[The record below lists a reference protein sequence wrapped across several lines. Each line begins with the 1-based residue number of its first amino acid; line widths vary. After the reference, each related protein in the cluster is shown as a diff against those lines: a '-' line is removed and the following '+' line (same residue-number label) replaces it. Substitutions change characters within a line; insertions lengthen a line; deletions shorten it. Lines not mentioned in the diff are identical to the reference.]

1 MIRAIK
7 IAGLR
12 GIREGQLDDF
22 TPLVV
27 LVGPNSSG
35 KSTVLDALLLG
46 ATASANEEL
55 ARVMARRP
63 DLENRS
69 NWLLNRHQGREA
81 NEARIE
87 IRGEAHQTRV
97 ASLTHVGNHQK
108 NPLAISTILVSSQP
122 QEAQSGTRVLF
133 ASPPVASPPLDDV
146 PQVQLLDP
154 DNTAKQPNV
163 ADLYTRVAERG
174 LRREAKGI
182 ITDLLP
188 DLEDI
193 EILSQDNKPVLYLQY
208 KSGALPLA
216 LAGDGVRLLLRLS
229 LELAAPVGGVV
240 LLEEPEVHMHP
251 GAIRQVAKAILAAVA
266 RGIQVIMTTH
276 SLELIDSLL
285 AETSAEDLYKL
296 SFYRLQ
302 LNDGILKSSRLSGAD
317 AALARSQIEDDLR

>member
-1 MIRAIK
+1 M
-7 IAGLR
+7 
-12 GIREGQLDDF
+12 
-22 TPLVV
+22 
-27 LVGPNSSG
+27 
-35 KSTVLDALLLG
+35 
-46 ATASANEEL
+46 
-55 ARVMARRP
+55 
-63 DLENRS
+63 
-69 NWLLNRHQGREA
+69 
-81 NEARIE
+81 
-87 IRGEAHQTRV
+87 
-97 ASLTHVGNHQK
+97 
-108 NPLAISTILVSSQP
+108 
-122 QEAQSGTRVLF
+122 
-133 ASPPVASPPLDDV
+133 
-146 PQVQLLDP
+146 DP